1 MRSTEIDNSADII
14 DSRDIIKRLE
24 DLESEREDLQTPI
37 DEAQEAYDDD
47 EIEIENTMEQ
57 EIEEAREELG
67 EDAGAEEV
75 YRLAR
80 SIVLQNRKTTT
91 KESLEDAQA
100 ALADWDNADEYK
112 NLKALAEQCEGYG
125 DWRYGETLI
134 RDSYFT
140 KYAQQLAD
148 DSGAI
153 KDDSWPCNCIDWEQ
167 AASELQSDYTSVE
180 FDGTTYWMRS

>member
-1 MRSTEIDNSADII
+1 MRSTEIDNSADIL

-24 DLESEREDLQTPI
+24 ELESEREDLQTAI
-37 DEAQEAYDDD
+37 DEAREAYDEAKEED
-47 EIEIENTMEQ
+47 EKAQSDEEGTTMSEHNLDQVEITMD
-57 EIEEAREELG
+57 EA
-67 EDAGAEEV
+67 
-75 YRLAR
+75 
-80 SIVLQNRKTTT
+80 T
-91 KESLEDAQA
+91 ES
-100 ALADWDNADEYK
+100 LADWDNADEYK

>member
-1 MRSTEIDNSADII
+1 MRSTEINNSADIL

-24 DLESEREDLQTPI
+24 ELESEREDLQTAI
-37 DEAQEAYDDD
+37 DEAREAYDEAKEED
-47 EIEIENTMEQ
+47 EKAQSDEEGTTMSEHNLDQVEITMD
-57 EIEEAREELG
+57 EA
-67 EDAGAEEV
+67 
-75 YRLAR
+75 
-80 SIVLQNRKTTT
+80 T
-91 KESLEDAQA
+91 ES
-100 ALADWDNADEYK
+100 LADWDNADEYK

-140 KYAQQLAD
+140 EYAQQLAD
-148 DSGAI
+148 DIGAI

-167 AASELQSDYTSVE
+167 AASELQGDYMSVE